1 MTKKRE
7 DLDMAAITD
16 EAIIRYLDDRA
27 LTGAVPF
34 QKLPPEDKDRLRHA
48 FIPVIWSAIPSILA
62 QLAEKPVATDGTPDE
77 ILAGFTVPDSLEG
90 LIL

>member
-7 DLDMAAITD
+7 DLDMATITD
-16 EAIIRYLDDRA
+16 EAIRRYLDDRA
-27 LTGAVPF
+27 VTWATPF
-34 QKLPPEDKDRLRHA
+34 QKLSTGEKDRLRHA

-62 QLAEKPVATDGTPDE
+62 QLAEKPVTADGTPEE

-90 LIL
+90 LTL